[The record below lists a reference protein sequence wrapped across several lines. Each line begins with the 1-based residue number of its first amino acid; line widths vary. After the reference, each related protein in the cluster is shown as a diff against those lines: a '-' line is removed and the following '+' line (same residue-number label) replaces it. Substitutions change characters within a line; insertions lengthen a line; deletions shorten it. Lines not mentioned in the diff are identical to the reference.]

1 MKRKDKS
8 FSSKSKILL
17 LLLLL
22 LPLTQRMYAFAA
34 SGEDGVWR
42 TTIII
47 KTLDGGKAE
56 YLIDRDTR
64 VSIEQP
70 NLVIETDGMV
80 LTYALE
86 SMKQVSY
93 GQKFI
98 PSGID
103 SPETDGGKPVVME
116 KELLFLSG
124 LPTNTLVG
132 IYNAE
137 GKTMMSQLYSG
148 SAQVSLHML
157 PAGVYFVKFNNE
169 TYKILKK

>member
-1 MKRKDKS
+1 MKTKTTLLMKQMITAAMALLVMLMF
-8 FSSKSKILL
+8 FS
-17 LLLLL
+17 
-22 LPLTQRMYAFAA
+22 LPVSAQQT
-34 SGEDGVWR
+34 DGAWR

-47 KTLDGGKAE
+47 KTLDGSKAE
-56 YLIDRDTR
+56 YLIDKDTKI
-64 VSIEQP
+64 SIEQP

-80 LTYALE
+80 LTYTLE
-86 SMKQVSY
+86 SMQQVSY

-98 PSGID
+98 STGID
-103 SPETDGGKPVVME
+103 SSETDGGKPVMME

-124 LPTNTLVG
+124 LPDNTLVG

-137 GKTMMSQLYSG
+137 GKTMMSQRYSG

-157 PAGVYFVKFNNE
+157 PAGVYFVRFNNE

>member
-1 MKRKDKS
+1 MKTKTTLLMKQMMTAATALLVMLMF
-8 FSSKSKILL
+8 FSLSVSAQQ
-17 LLLLL
+17 
-22 LPLTQRMYAFAA
+22 T
-34 SGEDGVWR
+34 DGAWR

-56 YLIDRDTR
+56 YLIDKDTK
-64 VSIEQP
+64 VSLEQP

-80 LTYALE
+80 LTYELE
-86 SMKQVSY
+86 SMQQVSY
-93 GQKFI
+93 GRKFI

-103 SPETDGGKPVVME
+103 SPAVDEGKPVVMD

-124 LPTNTLVG
+124 LPENTLVG

-137 GKTMMSQLYSG
+137 GKTIMSSRYTG
-148 SAQVSLHML
+148 NAQVSLHGL
-157 PAGVYFVKFNNE
+157 PAGIYFVKFNNE

>member
-1 MKRKDKS
+1 MMKTLHV
-8 FSSKSKILL
+8 KIMTAATALL
-17 LLLLL
+17 VILMIHTV
-22 LPLTQRMYAFAA
+22 PAIAQ
-34 SGEDGVWR
+34 DGVWR

-56 YLIDRDTR
+56 YLIDKDTK

-86 SMKQVSY
+86 SMNQVSY
-93 GQKFI
+93 GRKFI
-98 PSGID
+98 SSGIS
-103 SPETDGGKPVVME
+103 SPAQDEGNPVSVE
-116 KELLFLSG
+116 KEMLFLSG
-124 LPTNTLVG
+124 LSENTQVDV
-132 IYNAE
+132 YNAE
-137 GKTMMSQLYSG
+137 GKTMMSQRYSG

-157 PAGVYFVKFNNE
+157 PTGIYFVKINNE